1 MRFDCAG
8 EGNNWEPRLGSCYIK
23 MHAVLKEMFAYKQ
36 NHSESK
42 QLIIFL
48 V

>member
-1 MRFDCAG
+1 MGKA
-8 EGNNWEPRLGSCYIK
+8 WELRLGSCYIE